1 LLEGDEGTAVSK
13 LALVLKVL
21 KDGEWHGI
29 EELQHLVELN
39 EYQMQEVGAFLYE
52 YDLATM
58 DTQNKKLKINRCFQ
72 EFLGQA
78 VSG

>member
-1 LLEGDEGTAVSK
+1 MSGDERTAVSK

-39 EYQMQEVGAFLYE
+39 ENQMQEVAAFLYE

-58 DTQNKKLKINRCFQ
+58 DIPNKKVKINRCFQ
-72 EFLGQA
+72 EFLAQTVTG
-78 VSG
+78 